1 MKDAKLYKVC
11 GEWHD
16 GGEYV
21 EAASFGEAIKKW
33 LKHVNSK
40 EYRAEEDEGFTRS
53 KIKEPQSV
61 ELVTVR
67 DVIR

>member
-11 GEWHD
+11 GEWRD

-40 EYRAEEDEGFTRS
+40 EYRTEEDEWLTRS
-53 KIKEPQSV
+53 KIKEPRSV